1 VAVKNVSVLTK
12 GLFMAKKVKNQVNF
26 KKDENRTAVAD
37 VLINDKVD
45 VTVCVANKNIELV
58 WHFDSIKEAVKA
70 MKKMG
75 YKEQ

>member
-1 VAVKNVSVLTK
+1 
-12 GLFMAKKVKNQVNF
+12 MAKKVKNQVNF

-37 VLINDKVD
+37 VLVNDKVD

-58 WHFDSIKEAVKA
+58 WHFDSIKEAVKE

>member
-1 VAVKNVSVLTK
+1 
-12 GLFMAKKVKNQVNF
+12 MAKKVKNQVNF

-58 WHFDSIKEAVKA
+58 WHFDSIKEAVKE

>member
-1 VAVKNVSVLTK
+1 
-12 GLFMAKKVKNQVNF
+12 MAKKVKNQVNF

-58 WHFDSIKEAVKA
+58 WHFDSIKDAVKA

>member
-1 VAVKNVSVLTK
+1 
-12 GLFMAKKVKNQVNF
+12 MAKKVKNQVNF

-58 WHFDSIKEAVKA
+58 WHFDGIKDAVKA

>member
-1 VAVKNVSVLTK
+1 MV
-12 GLFMAKKVKNQVNF
+12 KKVKNQVNF

-58 WHFDSIKEAVKA
+58 WHFDNIKDAVKA

>member
-1 VAVKNVSVLTK
+1 
-12 GLFMAKKVKNQVNF
+12 MAKKVKNQVNF

-37 VLINDKVD
+37 VLVNDKVD

-58 WHFDSIKEAVKA
+58 WHFDSIKEAVKE
-70 MKKMG
+70 MRKMG